1 MIKVKRPEGIFFLP
15 TGLPKHY
22 IQRFKK
28 DGSEP
33 WLRQHMCE
41 LLAQRPGSV
50 ISAGTYV
57 GGLLPTVSRC
67 ASTVY
72 AWEPVQQHYACTK
85 QMLRKNRIQ
94 NVILHHAA
102 LGNSRNNLDIT
113 TGATDGAWLGGASS
127 IIEQDVPVS
136 PLLTTGAWSWRTEQV
151 VQNRIDDFVYE
162 NLSILQLDLEGY
174 ELPALQGAES
184 TIAQHRPWIIVENPN
199 QELDSAIT
207 GWGYT
212 LEQHCAGDSVY
223 KYTKGADHVKKT
235 TK

>member
-1 MIKVKRPEGIFFLP
+1 MLKVKRPEGIFFLP
-15 TGLPKHY
+15 TGLPKHN
-22 IQRFKK
+22 IERFKK

-57 GGLLPTVSRC
+57 GGLLPDLSRC

-72 AWEPVQQHYACTK
+72 AWEPVQEHYRCTK

-102 LGNSRNNLDIT
+102 LGNSRNSLHIT
-113 TGATDGAWLGGASS
+113 TGATDGVWLGGACS
-127 IIEQDVPVS
+127 IIEQDQPVS
-136 PLLTTGAWSWRTEQV
+136 PLLTTGQFRWRTEEV
-151 VQNRIDDFVYE
+151 VQNCIDDFVYE

-174 ELPALQGAES
+174 ESQALEGAVK
-184 TIAQHRPWIIVENPN
+184 TVAQHRPWIIVENPS
-199 QELDSAIT
+199 QELDRTIAS
-207 GWGYT
+207 WGYT
-212 LEQHCAGDSVY
+212 LEQHYAGDSVY
-223 KYTKGADHVKKT
+223 KYTKGADHVKET